1 MLSKNPLYQY
11 LYMHRIKELLKCYQK
26 NSTKTL
32 LLTEKLS
39 AEISL
44 IPELIDYIK
53 SDNPEETKTIIS
65 EFATF
70 MQIKEYSKCHIFQN
84 ILSENPNNNFIMI
97 LKGNVVELGIKYIKK
112 NLTFKEYYLYLT
124 KLFLL
129 QEESLLLDCM
139 KKNID
144 AFPFNVFQSFIE
156 NWNNRFYREEE
167 KNINDKNYLKDIDI
181 IKIGKEINSKDFN
194 FMDEMKKIKK
204 MIYNS
209 KWNQMKKMT
218 DSYND
223 NDEQEEII
231 NAFYDLYN
239 YKNKNDNIIDINSS
253 SLKQPKFSVYIPFF
267 FKKKIKTPV
276 SFIGDLNYPF
286 QTKNYSC
293 FFSLEDCFIIYIDK
307 SKINRTEF
315 LFKFSHKE
323 RLNFISENILTKH
336 NIFKYI
342 NLDYLTKF
350 GKYFEIIKLNKDDIL
365 FYQGELN
372 RGVYIITKGSVKII
386 TSQSYK
392 NLIDLNFLLLHS
404 MDYCSQYITDMKKK
418 EMNTNKNYLNG
429 YYDYKS
435 ELNNLMKNP
444 IFVQN
449 SKEKEEIKFSTYI
462 IKDIIGLGEIFNYKN
477 NINLFAA
484 KASCDNTELVFIPR
498 EIFQA
503 LLSND
508 TINKKCGNITEG
520 KTKILRENINKYKG
534 FFENKINILAN
545 KKNIKFI
552 KIDRSKPLIPERNK
566 SVINNNAINL
576 NDIKT
581 IDDSKKMNSNDKS
594 TYELEKSKIIS
605 SDRNTISY
613 NKMNNSQLNN
623 NLISINI
630 NKKINEHCSL
640 KKNIIFNRQSNNI
653 RIKKANLNKTLIR
666 LNPKFNFSIN
676 NSFLSQRNHFAS
688 NKNNYSNISSKNI
701 NSYLEKLNIEK
712 NEIKCE
718 SATRNEYKPIFKNK
732 KIMFKKNFLSKS
744 SNDITFK

>member
-26 NSTKTL
+26 NSVKTL

-39 AEISL
+39 SEISL
-44 IPELIDYIK
+44 IPELVKYIK
-53 SDNPEETKTIIS
+53 SDNLKETKTLLS

-70 MQIKEYSKCHIFQN
+70 MQIKEYSKCHIFQK
-84 ILSENPNNNFIMI
+84 ILSDNPNHNFIMI
-97 LKGNVVELGIKYIKK
+97 LKGNVIELGIKYIKK
-112 NLTFKEYYLYLT
+112 NLTFKEYFLYLT

-129 QEESLLLDCM
+129 KEESLFLDCM

-144 AFPFNVFQSFIE
+144 SFPFNTFQSFIE
-156 NWNNRFYREEE
+156 NWHNKFYKEEE
-167 KNINDKNYLKDIDI
+167 KNVNDKNFLKDIDI
-181 IKIGKEINSKDFN
+181 IKIGKEINMKDFI
-194 FMDEMKKIKK
+194 FIDELKKIKK

-209 KWNQMKKMT
+209 KWKQLKKNT
-218 DSYND
+218 ESLND
-223 NDEQEEII
+223 NEEQEEII

-239 YKNKNDNIIDINSS
+239 YKNKNDNIKDINSS
-253 SLKQPKFSVYIPFF
+253 SLKEPKYNVYLPFF

-307 SKINRTEF
+307 SKINHTQF
-315 LFKFSHKE
+315 LFKYSHKE
-323 RLNFISENILTKH
+323 RLNYISDNILTKH

-392 NLIDLNFLLLHS
+392 NLIDLNFLLLHN
-404 MDYCSQYITDMKKK
+404 MDYCSQYITDIKKK
-418 EMNTNKNYLNG
+418 EINSKIYLNG

-444 IFVQN
+444 IFVQK

-462 IKDIIGLGEIFNYKN
+462 NKDIIGLGEIFNYKN
-477 NINLFAA
+477 NINLFSA
-484 KASCDNTELVFIPR
+484 KASCDNTELAFIPR

-503 LLSND
+503 LLSNG
-508 TINKKCGNITEG
+508 TINKKCGHITEG
-520 KTKILRENINKYKG
+520 KTKILRENINKYKS

-545 KKNIKFI
+545 KKNIKCI
-552 KIDRSKPLIPERNK
+552 QIDRSKPLVPERSK
-566 SVINNNAINL
+566 SVINNFAINSK
-576 NDIKT
+576 DINT
-581 IDDSKKMNSNDKS
+581 INDSKKMNSNDKS
-594 TYELEKSKIIS
+594 TFELDKSKIIS

-613 NKMNNSQLNN
+613 NAKNNPQINNSSN
-623 NLISINI
+623 SIIINKNI
-630 NKKINEHCSL
+630 NEYSSL
-640 KKNIIFNRQSNNI
+640 KKTINFPRPSNNI
-653 RIKKANLNKTLIR
+653 TIKKKQFNKILVR
-666 LNPKFNFSIN
+666 LNPKYNFSIN

-688 NKNNYSNISSKNI
+688 NKNNSHISSKNI
-701 NSYLEKLNIEK
+701 NSYLEKINKEK
-712 NEIKCE
+712 NENRCE
-718 SATRNEYKPIFKNK
+718 SARRNEYKPIFKNK
-732 KIMFKKNFLSKS
+732 KISFKKNFLSKS
-744 SNDITFK
+744 SNNITFK